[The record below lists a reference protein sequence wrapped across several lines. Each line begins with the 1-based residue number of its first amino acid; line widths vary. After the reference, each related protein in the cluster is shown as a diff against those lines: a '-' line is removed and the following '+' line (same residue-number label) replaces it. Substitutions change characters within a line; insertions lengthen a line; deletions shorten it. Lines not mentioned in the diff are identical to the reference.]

1 MMTILKSKTTK
12 AHIDYQLKKPHWI
25 ALILLAVAIAF
36 ASIHPLELSS
46 YILHQ
51 VGTVFML
58 VTLIICL
65 YKMGLS
71 LISFM
76 LYIGFLLIH
85 ILGAHYLYSYVPYNE
100 WSIQY
105 LNLDLNQSLG
115 WTRNMYDRF
124 VHLAYG
130 LLLYPFFYRLF
141 PVWLP
146 QLSKLTLFLLVIQFV
161 MASSLIYEWIEW
173 FIAMGLSPE
182 DAENYNGQQ
191 GGIFLATA
199 LGTAMAWLTP
209 FSYVQAACI
218 GLVVCIFGFFGGLV
232 MSAIKRD
239 RGVKDWGQLIHGHGG
254 MLDRIDSICFSAPIF
269 FHILRYWWS

>member
-1 MMTILKSKTTK
+1 MMTILKSTTTK
-12 AHIDYQLKKPHWI
+12 AYFDYQLKKPHWI
-25 ALILLAVAIAF
+25 ALIVLAVAIAF

-65 YKMGLS
+65 YKIGLN

-100 WSIQY
+100 WSMQY

-141 PVWLP
+141 EVWLP

-191 GGIFLATA
+191 GDIWDAHQDMLLATVGA
-199 LGTAMAWLTP
+199 IITGI
-209 FSYVQAACI
+209 AC
-218 GLVVCIFGFFGGLV
+218 LL
-232 MSAIKRD
+232 K
-239 RGVKDWGQLIHGHGG
+239 K
-254 MLDRIDSICFSAPIF
+254 
-269 FHILRYWWS
+269 

>member
-1 MMTILKSKTTK
+1 MMTILKSTTTK
-12 AHIDYQLKKPHWI
+12 AYFDYQVKKPHWI
-25 ALILLAVAIAF
+25 ALIVLAVAIAF

-65 YKMGLS
+65 YKIGLN

-100 WSIQY
+100 WSMQY
-105 LNLDLNQSLG
+105 LNLDLNHSLG

-141 PVWLP
+141 EVWLP

-191 GGIFLATA
+191 GDIWDAHQDMLLATVGA
-199 LGTAMAWLTP
+199 IITGL
-209 FSYVQAACI
+209 AC
-218 GLVVCIFGFFGGLV
+218 LL
-232 MSAIKRD
+232 K
-239 RGVKDWGQLIHGHGG
+239 K
-254 MLDRIDSICFSAPIF
+254 
-269 FHILRYWWS
+269 